1 MQERQPVPTYFGR
14 YQVLEELGSGAM
26 GVVYLCVDPRLARPV
41 AVKVIRESEHMTA
54 AEKEQFLARFRHE
67 AEAAG
72 RLNHPGIVQI
82 YDIGPSYLVMEY
94 LDGKALST
102 VMKAGHAGTVQEVC
116 SIVLQVSDAIDYAHK
131 HGIVHRDIKPANIMM
146 MDDGGVKVMDFGVAR
161 LESSTL
167 TVAGTVVG
175 SVRYMAPEQM
185 MGERVDARAD
195 VFSLGAVAYEMLTGR
210 APFPGK
216 TITEVV
222 GQVVHGAYVPPRQV
236 DARLPEEFSDVF
248 GGAFAVNPDDRYP
261 SAMDFARDLYAA
273 SEPVLSLRI
282 GQDPDRP
289 PPSEVGTTMMAPT
302 ATSQPLSATA
312 RTVRLPAEAVVSRE
326 GVLLVD
332 SEPTGAQVYLD
343 GKPLGATP
351 LAGVEVT
358 FGRHVLRI
366 EKEGREP
373 VSAEVEIKREQPLKV
388 LSFSLPVARAG
399 SEPLRSG
406 QFVTFG
412 PGVVAPERL
421 SGAIP
426 DYPPAARER
435 GMEGSPVVDI
445 WIDEKGNV
453 MDVAIIESAGAM
465 LDGAV
470 LEAVAGWKF
479 RPATVGGTAVSVRLT
494 LQHLFRR

>member
-1 MQERQPVPTYFGR
+1 
-14 YQVLEELGSGAM
+14 
-26 GVVYLCVDPRLARPV
+26 
-41 AVKVIRESEHMTA
+41 
-54 AEKEQFLARFRHE
+54 
-67 AEAAG
+67 
-72 RLNHPGIVQI
+72 
-82 YDIGPSYLVMEY
+82 
-94 LDGKALST
+94 
-102 VMKAGHAGTVQEVC
+102 
-116 SIVLQVSDAIDYAHK
+116 
-131 HGIVHRDIKPANIMM
+131 
-146 MDDGGVKVMDFGVAR
+146 
-161 LESSTL
+161 
-167 TVAGTVVG
+167 
-175 SVRYMAPEQM
+175 
-185 MGERVDARAD
+185 
-195 VFSLGAVAYEMLTGR
+195 
-210 APFPGK
+210 
-216 TITEVV
+216 
-222 GQVVHGAYVPPRQV
+222 
-236 DARLPEEFSDVF
+236 
-248 GGAFAVNPDDRYP
+248 
-261 SAMDFARDLYAA
+261 
-273 SEPVLSLRI
+273 
-282 GQDPDRP
+282 
-289 PPSEVGTTMMAPT
+289 
-302 ATSQPLSATA
+302 
-312 RTVRLPAEAVVSRE
+312 
-326 GVLLVD
+326 
-332 SEPTGAQVYLD
+332 
-343 GKPLGATP
+343 
-351 LAGVEVT
+351 VEVT

-412 PGVVAPERL
+412 PGVVPPERL

>member
-1 MQERQPVPTYFGR
+1 MPPRQSVPTYFGR

-26 GVVYLCVDPRLARPV
+26 GVVYLCVDPRLTRPV
-41 AVKVIRESEHMTA
+41 AVKVIRESEHMTP
-54 AEKEQFLARFRHE
+54 AEKEQFLARFRNE

-94 LDGKALST
+94 LDGQALSS
-102 VMKAGHAGTVQEVC
+102 VMKGGHAYTVQEVC
-116 SIVLQVSDAIDYAHK
+116 SIILRVSDAIDYAHK

-146 MDDGGVKVMDFGVAR
+146 MDDGAVKVMDFGVAR

-195 VFSLGAVAYEMLTGR
+195 VFSLGAVAYEMLTNR

-222 GQVVHGAYVPPRQV
+222 GQVVHGAYVPPWQV
-236 DARLPEEFSDVF
+236 DARLPQDLGGVF
-248 GGAFAVNPDDRYP
+248 GGAFAVSPDDRYP
-261 SAMDFARDLYAA
+261 TAMDFARDLYAA
-273 SEPVLSLRI
+273 AEPVLDLHI
-282 GQDPDRP
+282 GPDPDRP
-289 PPSEVGTTMMAPT
+289 PSAEVGTTLMAPT
-302 ATSQPLSATA
+302 
-312 RTVRLPAEAVVSRE
+312 

-332 SEPTGAQVYLD
+332 SEPSGAQVYLD

-351 LAGVEVT
+351 VAGVAVG

-366 EKEGREP
+366 EKEGRDP
-373 VSAEVEIKREQPLKV
+373 LSAEVEVKREQPLKV
-388 LSFSLPVARAG
+388 LSFSLPLARAG
-399 SEPLRSG
+399 REPLRTG

-412 PGVVAPERL
+412 PDVVPPARL

-426 DYPPAARER
+426 EYPPAARER

-453 MDVAIIESAGAM
+453 MDVAIVESAGAM

-479 RPATVGGTAVSVRLT
+479 RPAAVGGTAVSVRMT
-494 LQHLFRR
+494 LQHLVR